1 MIRKAVIPAAGF
13 GTRFL
18 PLTKAQPKE
27 MLPIVDTPTIQLV
40 VEEAVESGIT
50 DILMVIGKSKRAI
63 EEHFDRNFELEA
75 ELQAKSK
82 DDLLTQVRHISSMA
96 DIHFI
101 WQKELKGLG
110 DAVHHARS
118 HVGNEPFALLLG
130 DTVLE
135 SHSDLPVTRQLMDVF
150 EKHHGSVVALEKVPE
165 AKVSRYGI
173 MDGHE
178 IEDGVYRVE
187 DFIEKPTIEEAPSCL
202 AFAGRYIFQPDIF
215 DYLAQAQPGKND
227 EIQLTDAMRAMVES
241 RPMFGCEF
249 SGKRHDI
256 GNKLDFLKT
265 NIHYGLRNPL
275 LAEEL
280 YDYIKSV
287 VADRQPDF
295 E

>member
-1 MIRKAVIPAAGF
+1 MNRIPA
-13 GTRFL
+13 
-18 PLTKAQPKE
+18 
-27 MLPIVDTPTIQLV
+27 
-40 VEEAVESGIT
+40 
-50 DILMVIGKSKRAI
+50 
-63 EEHFDRNFELEA
+63 
-75 ELQAKSK
+75 
-82 DDLLTQVRHISSMA
+82 
-96 DIHFI
+96 
-101 WQKELKGLG
+101 
-110 DAVHHARS
+110 
-118 HVGNEPFALLLG
+118 
-130 DTVLE
+130 
-135 SHSDLPVTRQLMDVF
+135 VTRQLMDVF

-178 IEDGVYRVE
+178 IEPGIYRVD

-202 AFAGRYIFQPDIF
+202 AFAGRYVFQPDVF

-275 LAEEL
+275 LAKEL
-280 YDYIKSV
+280 YAYIKSV